1 MGTLQQLRPSKARL
15 HWIPL
20 MLILTGRRR
29 SKWKQ
34 LACWSWSVEF
44 GGSRFS
50 NAIDASKV
58 VALPG
63 SNIYHTGRLTKQLW
77 RPGGQGGHSP
87 DSSCLYSGIPN
98 MQALMEVVCLV
109 WTAEEKL
116 YLQPA

>member
-58 VALPG
+58 AALEG
-63 SNIYHTGRLTKQLW
+63 SNIPHRSSIPSNFSVL
-77 RPGGQGGHSP
+77 GGHSP
-87 DSSCLYSGIPN
+87 DSNCLSSGIPI
-98 MQALMEVVCLV
+98 MQALMEIVR
-109 WTAEEKL
+109 
-116 YLQPA
+116 